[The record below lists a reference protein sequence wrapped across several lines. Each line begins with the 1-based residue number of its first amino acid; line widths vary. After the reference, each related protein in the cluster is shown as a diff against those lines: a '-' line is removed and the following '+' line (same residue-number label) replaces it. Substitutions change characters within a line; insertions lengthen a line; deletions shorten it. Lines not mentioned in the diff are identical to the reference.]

1 MAGPFSGGMNR
12 SGIAMG
18 MINTL
23 KKSLTGEEVDK
34 ADNDIL
40 DTLKQEHR
48 DVAEMLEKLVESTS
62 ATERK
67 SLLTAIKSALI
78 PHLRAEEKVVYD
90 AVLAMRGKEQQIH
103 GEEGYIEHALGDKML
118 LQLGKMSNIIS
129 PEFSAGA
136 KVLKELVEHHVE
148 EEEKNIWSDIKDNF
162 TDDDRVAMNRKFLA
176 AKNRVKVPA

>member
-1 MAGPFSGGMNR
+1 
-12 SGIAMG
+12 MG
-18 MINTL
+18 MIDTL
-23 KKSLTGEEVDK
+23 KKSLTGEDADN

-48 DVAEMLEKLVESTS
+48 DVAEMLEKLVESES

-67 SLLTAIKSALI
+67 SLLTSIRNALV

-90 AVLAMRGKEQQIH
+90 AILALRGKDQKIH
-103 GEEGYIEHALGDKML
+103 GEEGYLEHGLGDKML
-118 LQLGKMSNIIS
+118 ASLGKMSNPMA

-148 EEEKNIWSDIKDNF
+148 EEERDIWADVKDNF
-162 TDDDRVAMNRKFLA
+162 SDEERVAMNKKFLA
-176 AKNRVKVPA
+176 AKQRVKVPT

>member
-1 MAGPFSGGMNR
+1 MA
-12 SGIAMG
+12 I
-18 MINTL
+18 IDTL
-23 KKSLTGEEVDK
+23 KKSLTGEDD

-62 ATERK
+62 AAERK
-67 SLLTAIKSALI
+67 SLLISIKNALV

-90 AVLAMRGKEQQIH
+90 AILALRGKEQKTH
-103 GEEGYIEHALGDKML
+103 AEEGYLEHGLGDKML
-118 LQLGKMSNIIS
+118 ASLGKMSNLTS

-148 EEEKNIWSDIKDNF
+148 EEENNIWSDVKDNF
-162 TDDDRVAMNRKFLA
+162 SDKDRIAMNKKFLA
-176 AKNRVKVPA
+176 AKKRVKIPA